1 MDIMVFLVIF
11 AAGFGFQAVL
21 PGSIRMVLIY
31 PLAFV
36 LGLLTHTLN
45 NFLFLTFALGMT
57 TRAVVG
63 GYWMCVALELICLV
77 AGFLTS
83 FLFL

>member
-1 MDIMVFLVIF
+1 MDFVILFIIF

-21 PGSIRMVLIY
+21 PGSLRMVLIY

-36 LGLLTHTLN
+36 LGLLTYGMN
-45 NFLFLTFALGMT
+45 NFLFLAFSLGMT
-57 TRAVVG
+57 TRALVG
-63 GYWMCVALELICLV
+63 GYWTCVALELTCLI
-77 AGFLTS
+77 AGLLTS